1 MYSALNICPDKM
13 VSWAIKFELS
23 PGFETVKKG
32 LCRKLK
38 NFDAPG
44 GSGVAF
50 APAAWVSLQ
59 LR

>member
-32 LCRKLK
+32 LCGKLK
-38 NFDAPG
+38 NF
-44 GSGVAF
+44 
-50 APAAWVSLQ
+50 
-59 LR
+59 